1 MILNGGSANVVSTIL
16 IKKLNL
22 NNTKHHK
29 PYRL

>member
-22 NNTKHHK
+22 NNTKHHE
-29 PYRL
+29 PYRF